1 MRVLSCVRARSAGT
15 LIERS
20 AFYITADG
28 PGPALD
34 DFREALSHL
43 GEAA

>member
-1 MRVLSCVRARSAGT
+1 TRALAGA

-20 AFYITADG
+20 AFRIAVREL
-28 PGPALD
+28 GPALD

-43 GEAA
+43 GEAI

>member
-20 AFYITADG
+20 AFHITAGG

-34 DFREALSHL
+34 DFREVLSHL
-43 GEAA
+43 GEAP